1 MTDLTWPPVAPDDMA
16 LERKP
21 RRCLH
26 PKWKR
31 ELRSSEIGTFTY
43 CGSCQKMLDPAVA
56 RRGRNNRA
64 RGNAIE
70 REIAAKLGLRRVGQ
84 YGGADDIR
92 GLAFAG
98 QVKSGT
104 AYPEKFHRWL
114 KAVPVNAGETAILV
128 VTDAPGPGHQRR
140 ALVIL
145 DLSDWTALHGP
156 LSKTG
161 ATE

>member
-1 MTDLTWPPVAPDDMA
+1 MTDLTWPPTPVDDMA

-31 ELRSSEIGTFTY
+31 ENGTCTA
-43 CGSCQKMLDPAVA
+43 CGKALDPEVA

-70 REIAAKLGLRRVGQ
+70 RDIAAKLGLRRVGQ

-98 QVKSGT
+98 QVKSG
-104 AYPEKFHRWL
+104 AAFPEKFWRWL
-114 KAVPVNAGETAILV
+114 RAVPVNAGETALLI
-128 VTDAPGPGHQRR
+128 VTDAPGPGHPRR
-140 ALVIL
+140 AVVVLEL
-145 DLSDWTALHGP
+145 EDWAALHGP
-156 LSKTG
+156 LAG
-161 ATE
+161 VREDEG